1 MFIPSRRSFLSGCLA
16 LGVAPAVVRAESL
29 MRIAIPSA
37 QEVALFSGAIGFYK
51 WIAIRELSIS
61 CDENENTP

>member
-29 MRIAIPSA
+29 MRIVIPSA
-37 QEVALFSGAIGFYK
+37 KEVALFSGEIGFYK
-51 WIAIRELSIS
+51 GVAII
-61 CDENENTP
+61 CYANENTP